1 MKLVLRVT
9 VSIFLFLTISSS
21 AIGYFAITKYQS
33 SQINL
38 VDQSLDSK
46 IRALVATKEDP
57 LTVAQYLAQTSS
69 IPVTVEY
76 LTDTGMV
83 TVLTVSG
90 PDISTTPS
98 TSVLLK
104 ASKNEI
110 SYGADLRIRVFKMP
124 DGKKLI
130 LAASLATINGDV
142 SALTRNLILFII
154 IVDLLAGLVAF
165 LVFRRDGKINQVS
178 QLMARQHLA
187 MQKFLGDASHELRT
201 PLTVIKGYVDLARS
215 TSDQKRQLGYLEK
228 SAKEVLHMESIIKDL
243 LFIAEV
249 GESESVAV
257 QDVAVRSILQDHLE
271 VLQALQLERKIS
283 THLESEF
290 IIQADSKLIDRMIGN
305 LFSNIR
311 RHTPADAPVSASLA
325 QDQKQVVI
333 TIEDGGPG
341 FGEYPDNSRAFKRFS
356 AQRSKE
362 GGGTGLGLSIINGVA
377 ERYHGSVEYSRSEL
391 GGLKVVITLP
401 ISRS

>member
-46 IRALVATKEDP
+46 IRALGATKEDP

-76 LTDTGMV
+76 LTDTGTV

-178 QLMARQHLA
+178 QLMAQQHLA

-271 VLQALQLERKIS
+271 VLQALQPERKIS

-290 IIQADSKLIDRMIGN
+290 IIQGDPKLIDRMIGN